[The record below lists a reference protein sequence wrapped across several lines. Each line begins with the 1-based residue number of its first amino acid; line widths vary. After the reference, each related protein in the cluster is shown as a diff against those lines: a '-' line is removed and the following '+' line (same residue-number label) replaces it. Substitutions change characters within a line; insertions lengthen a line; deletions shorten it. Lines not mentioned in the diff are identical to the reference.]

1 MSIKPDERLERIL
14 NLTHDLSAGKD
25 AESYLQAVLSA
36 AIELTGSETAS
47 ILEYDAQ
54 NNELRFTAVP
64 WYQRE
69 LLKSIVVPVDTSA
82 AGWTVRKNE
91 PLVIA
96 DVSKD
101 ERHFRQVDVVSS
113 FQTRSLLA
121 VPLHYHGNLIAVF
134 EALNK
139 ANEAHYTE
147 EDITILETL
156 GALAITVIQT
166 DLLERRVQS
175 SYEEVAELDRLKS
188 DFIAIT
194 SHELRTPLGLILGH
208 ATFLR
213 ELLSDQYAEQLEAII
228 RNATKLKDIIEN
240 LSNVDNYQ
248 SGAARV
254 RQRKVSVARI
264 VEEVALSF
272 QEIAKQKNITL
283 KPEVGKNDLLI
294 EGDGTKI
301 SIALSNL
308 VKNALT
314 FTDNGG
320 LVVVTAE
327 AVPGY
332 VKVSVI
338 DNGIGIPAQD
348 LPRVFDRFFQ
358 IESHLTRRHGGMGLG
373 LSVAKAMIELHGG
386 RIWAESVE
394 GRGSNFTFLLPL
406 DAQQADA
413 ASKVFLSQ

>member
-1 MSIKPDERLERIL
+1 MPIKPDQRLERIL
-14 NLTHDLSAGKD
+14 ALTHDLSAEKD
-25 AESYLQAVLSA
+25 AESYLQAILSA
-36 AIELTGSETAS
+36 AIELTESETAS

-54 NNELRFTAVP
+54 SNELHFSAAP
-64 WYQRE
+64 WYHRE
-69 LLKSIVVPVDTSA
+69 LLKSITVPVDTSA
-82 AGWTVRKNE
+82 AGWAVRKNE
-91 PLVIA
+91 ALIIS

-121 VPLHYHGNLIAVF
+121 VPLRYHGNLVAVF

-139 ANEAHYTE
+139 ANDAHYTE

-156 GALAITVIQT
+156 GALAITVMQA
-166 DLLERRVQS
+166 DLLERRVHS

-213 ELLSDQYAEQLEAII
+213 ELLSEQYHEQLDAII

-254 RQRKVSVARI
+254 RQRKISIAR
-264 VEEVALSF
+264 VTEEVVFSF
-272 QEIAKQKNITL
+272 QEIAQQKNITL
-283 KPEVGKNDLLI
+283 KSEIGKNELLV
-294 EGDGTKI
+294 EADGTKI

-308 VKNALT
+308 VKNAIT

-320 LVVVTAE
+320 HVFVTAE
-327 AVPGY
+327 PVPGY

-358 IESHLTRRHGGMGLG
+358 IESHLTRHHGGMGLG
-373 LSVAKAMIELHGG
+373 LSVAKAMIEMHGG

-413 ASKVFLSQ
+413 ASKVFSS